1 MRSVEAW
8 LEQGCDGAAIEL
20 KEDRTMLGNL
30 EGSGSSGLAPAEWP
44 GFRVGMAARSSEL
57 AISSFAQRM
66 IT

>member
-30 EGSGSSGLAPAEWP
+30 EGSGSSGLLPAERP

-66 IT
+66 VT